1 MFSRNSVSRAMAVT
15 VCASFACVNYASAA
29 IVEDGKYKMVIKET
43 PEAYVPGSGLPDV
56 GTDGAWNS
64 SFTFGALPSAA
75 ASNRMTDNG
84 VLVTGSDGV
93 DRGSS
98 LAGDGYPGTIDI
110 VVTGATFSVTSM
122 QVDTIFGTAGGDFAQ
137 TMPVDFSVMSGT
149 INQTTGAMTFTPTDR
164 LGSIAAPNV
173 LFDLPWNIDDIT
185 TPGSTSW
192 VQFTTGAATNS
203 VGTVNGATVKSIGD
217 VNGDTITDYNVILVS
232 ASQVGTGWGTFAG
245 AAEIET
251 WNADLLSVSPR
262 AVDDVDA
269 VTVLTTKS
277 VDVLAND
284 EGKPVV
290 SITSVTNGSLGA
302 VAIDPGNLSVSYTST
317 GGTGPDSFTYTIQDG
332 DSNTD
337 TATVSIT
344 VATSPAVANDD
355 PVTTDQEQLIVINVV
370 ANDSTS
376 AVGETIDGTTV
387 SILTPVSNGNLVNNN
402 NGTVDYT
409 PNAGFVGIDTFTY
422 EVQDTAA
429 NLSNSAIVTV
439 TVSAAAL
446 VSAGTYGPGTTAQGV
461 GSTSGQI
468 ASSDLPVDAAADSYC
483 NGGCFDF
490 IITGA
495 ANPTTV
501 VLPPLTA
508 PVPDFA
514 VLRKFDTLAGTW
526 RDLDTTTTG
535 DTVASAPL
543 TAGGGC
549 PGIND
554 ASWLLWNGASADPAN
569 TGHECLRYSLADN
582 GVGPG
587 PNDSDPAAGVIADP
601 SGISVFMPVNNSAA
615 NTLADFDSGGGCSLA
630 DSRVTARSH
639 AEWWFLVGFIV
650 LLGLYRSRQ
659 RTM

>member
-1 MFSRNSVSRAMAVT
+1 MISSNSVAGVVMVT
-15 VCASFACVNYASAA
+15 FCAGLAGLNSASAA
-29 IVEDGKYKMVIKET
+29 VVADGKYKMVIKET
-43 PEAYVPGSGLPDV
+43 PEFIVGTGIPDV
-56 GTDGAWNS
+56 GSDGAWNS
-64 SFTFGALPSAA
+64 SFTFGALPSVA

-84 VLVTGSDGV
+84 VLVTGSDSV
-93 DRGSS
+93 ARGSS
-98 LAGDGYPGTIDI
+98 LAGDGHAGTIDI
-110 VVTGATFSVTSM
+110 VVTGATFSVTNM

-137 TMPVDFSVMSGT
+137 GMPVDFSVMSGT

-173 LFDLPWNIDDIT
+173 LFDLPWNIDDVT
-185 TPGSTSW
+185 TPGSTAW

-217 VNGDTITDYNVILVS
+217 VNGDTITDYNVILVN
-232 ASQVGTGWGTFAG
+232 AAQVGTTWGTFAG

-251 WNADLLSVSPR
+251 WNVDLLSVSPR

-290 SITSVTNGSLGA
+290 SITAATNGTLGT

-317 GGTGPDSFTYTIQDG
+317 GGTGPDTFTYTIQDG
-332 DSNTD
+332 DANTD
-337 TATVSIT
+337 MATVSIT
-344 VATSPAVANDD
+344 VASSPAVANDD
-355 PVTTDQEQLIVINVV
+355 PASTDQEQLVVINVV
-370 ANDSTS
+370 TNDSTS
-376 AVGETIDGTTV
+376 ALGETIDGATV
-387 SILTPVSNGNLVNNN
+387 SILNPVSNGNLVNNN

-409 PNAGFVGIDTFTY
+409 PNAGFVGTDTFTY
-422 EVQDTAA
+422 EVQDTAG
-429 NLSNSAIVTV
+429 NLSNSATVTI

-446 VSAGTYGPGTTAQGV
+446 VSAGTYGPGLIAQGV

-468 ASSDLPVDAAADSYC
+468 ASSDLPVDTAADSYC

-501 VLPPLTA
+501 VLPPLNA

-514 VLRKFDTLAGTW
+514 VLRKFDSVAATW

-554 ASWLLWNGASADPAN
+554 ASWVLWNGASADPA
-569 TGHECLRYSLADN
+569 TIGHECLRYSLADN
-582 GVGPG
+582 GAGPG
-587 PNDSDPAAGVIADP
+587 PNDADPNAGVIADP
-601 SGISVFMPVNNSAA
+601 SGISVFIPVNNSAV
-615 NTLADFDSGGGCSLA
+615 NTLAGFNSGGGCSI
-630 DSRVTARSH
+630 SGNRVIARNH
-639 AEWWFLVGFIV
+639 AEWWFVAGFIFI
-650 LLGLYRSRQ
+650 LGLFRLRYRAR
-659 RTM
+659 